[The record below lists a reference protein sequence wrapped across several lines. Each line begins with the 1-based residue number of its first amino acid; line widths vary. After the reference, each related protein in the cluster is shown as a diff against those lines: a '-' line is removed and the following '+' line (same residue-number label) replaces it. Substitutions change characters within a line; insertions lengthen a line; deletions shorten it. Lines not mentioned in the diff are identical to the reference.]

1 MQKSRSL
8 HMVEWS
14 MTGVERQRGEY
25 RFTVKDKEG
34 EIVWLVSEPVG
45 IPLKIIGTTGTDLQ
59 VGFELAPGTTRPQA
73 EALAR
78 AMNNGIAHIV
88 LF

>member
-1 MQKSRSL
+1 MI
-8 HMVEWS
+8 EWG
-14 MTGVERQRGEY
+14 MNGVEPQRGKY

-34 EIVWLVSEPVG
+34 DAVCLHCEPVG
-45 IPLKIIGTTGTDLQ
+45 IPLKIVGTKGEDLQ
-59 VGFELAPGTTRPQA
+59 VGFDLAPGTTRSEA

-78 AMNNGIAHIV
+78 AMNKGIAHIV